1 MVAVGGG
8 DDGKYAR
15 ATSLPS
21 RFNLT
26 VMNSPFSNAKS
37 CGRLSMKLKVLSDH
51 GRTDC
56 TVCSL

>member
-1 MVAVGGG
+1 ME
-8 DDGKYAR
+8 YAR

-21 RFNLT
+21 RFRPMVT
-26 VMNSPFSNAKS
+26 NSPFANEKS
-37 CGRLSMKLKVLSDH
+37 CGRLRVKLKVLSDH